1 MNVRSFRNKTPRLG
15 ARVWVDPFAV
25 VIGDVQLGE
34 DSSVWPGAVIRGD
47 MHFIEIGARVSVQD
61 NAVLHITHDS
71 PFNPG
76 GFALTIGDD
85 VTIAHQTT
93 LHGCH
98 IGDRVMI
105 GMQAMVMDGASIGD
119 DSILA
124 AGSLVPPGKK
134 LKGGYLYRGRPAQ
147 PVRPLT
153 SEERAFLPYVAG
165 NYVRLKDEYLA
176 EAAP

>member
-1 MNVRSFRNKTPRLG
+1 MNIRPFRNKTPRLG
-15 ARVWVDPFAV
+15 ARVWVDPGAII
-25 VIGDVQLGE
+25 IGDAQLGD
-34 DSSVWPGAVIRGD
+34 DSSVWPGAVIRAD

-71 PFNPG
+71 HFNPG

-85 VTIAHQTT
+85 VTIAHQAT

-98 IGDRVMI
+98 IGERVMI

-119 DSILA
+119 DSIIA

-134 LKGGYLYRGRPAQ
+134 LEGGYLYRGRPAKA
-147 PVRPLT
+147 VRPLT
-153 SEERAFLPYVAG
+153 DEEREFLPYVAG
-165 NYVRLKDEYLA
+165 NYVRLKDQYLA
-176 EAAP
+176 EAEA